1 MLLTLLF
8 VLLLQPLATS
18 RELPDLTIKRYEF
31 DSYNNKRVRVQ
42 IANDGKAAS
51 ARCRLELSIR
61 KVKGSAVTRTVV
73 EEVPAIAQ
81 GKEEW
86 ITLDAG
92 GILQSAVSLKETTF
106 RLIVDESRA
115 VPESNE
121 DNNETWHN
129 EN

>member
-1 MLLTLLF
+1 MVLTLLF
-8 VLLLQPLATS
+8 VLLLQPLTTS

-42 IANDGKAAS
+42 IANEGKAAS
-51 ARCRLELSIR
+51 ARCRVELSIR

-92 GILQSAVSLKETTF
+92 GILQSPVTLQETTF

-129 EN
+129 